1 MYSNPG
7 IQGVLRTRILALF
20 HRRIEVTRNL
30 VPSVA
35 DASVRKQNENLTE
48 VNIWPPCMH
57 IMFGKVFTIMSVII
71 FMFQSWRKLH
81 DHNDSNMLPW
91 KEEHWCKFV
100 CSIICR
106 PIHVLPLIYPCC
118 YLRIEL
124 DTNPTGWSSKVPA
137 TSDVSAYFCSFSG
150 CDSLLK
156 EKIVE

>member
-7 IQGVLRTRILALF
+7 IQGVLITRILALF
-20 HRRIEVTRNL
+20 HRRIEVTRNV

-48 VNIWPPCMH
+48 ENIWPPCTH
-57 IMFGKVFTIMSVII
+57 VLLSFFILISVII

-100 CSIICR
+100 CSIICP
-106 PIHVLPLIYPCC
+106 PIHVLLLIYPCC
-118 YLRIEL
+118 YLLIEL

-150 CDSLLK
+150 YDSLLK
-156 EKIVE
+156 ERIVE

>member
-1 MYSNPG
+1 MYSNPRL
-7 IQGVLRTRILALF
+7 QGVLRTRILALF

-48 VNIWPPCMH
+48 ENIWPPCTH
-57 IMFGKVFTIMSVII
+57 VLLSFFILISVII

-100 CSIICR
+100 CSIICC

-118 YLRIEL
+118 YPLIEL

>member
-7 IQGVLRTRILALF
+7 IQGLLRTRILALF
-20 HRRIEVTRNL
+20 HRQIEVTRNL

-48 VNIWPPCMH
+48 ENIWPPCTH
-57 IMFGKVFTIMSVII
+57 VLLSFFILISVII

-100 CSIICR
+100 CSIICP
-106 PIHVLPLIYPCC
+106 PIHVLLLIYPCC
-118 YLRIEL
+118 YLLIEL
-124 DTNPTGWSSKVPA
+124 DTNPTGWSLKVSA

-150 CDSLLK
+150 YDSLLK
-156 EKIVE
+156 ERIVE

>member
-1 MYSNPG
+1 
-7 IQGVLRTRILALF
+7 
-20 HRRIEVTRNL
+20 
-30 VPSVA
+30 
-35 DASVRKQNENLTE
+35 
-48 VNIWPPCMH
+48 
-57 IMFGKVFTIMSVII
+57 MSVII

-100 CSIICR
+100 CSIICC

-118 YLRIEL
+118 YLLIEL

-156 EKIVE
+156 EKIVEWGLGQTSNVSWVKPNSNLGRPKLSWERLSGQTSNLGRVKLMNWIVPKSNFNKFSLEQG

>member
-20 HRRIEVTRNL
+20 HRRIEVTRNV

-48 VNIWPPCMH
+48 ENIWPPCTH
-57 IMFGKVFTIMSVII
+57 VLRSFFILISVII

-100 CSIICR
+100 CSIICC

-118 YLRIEL
+118 YLLIEL

>member
-30 VPSVA
+30 VPSAA

-48 VNIWPPCMH
+48 ENIWPPCTH
-57 IMFGKVFTIMSVII
+57 VLLSFFILISVII

-81 DHNDSNMLPW
+81 DHNDSNMFPW

-100 CSIICR
+100 CSVICQDPFFFVAAVIEWKFLCILFLKR
-106 PIHVLPLIYPCC
+106 IGKKSFVVRFMYFRWYILDVIY
-118 YLRIEL
+118 
-124 DTNPTGWSSKVPA
+124 
-137 TSDVSAYFCSFSG
+137 
-150 CDSLLK
+150 
-156 EKIVE
+156 